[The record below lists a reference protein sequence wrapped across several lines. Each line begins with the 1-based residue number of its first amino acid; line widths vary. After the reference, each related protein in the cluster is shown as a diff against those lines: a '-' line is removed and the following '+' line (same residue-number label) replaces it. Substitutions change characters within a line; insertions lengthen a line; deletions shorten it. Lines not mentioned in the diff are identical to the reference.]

1 MSDLLKLS
9 KPYNPRFI
17 EKKGGSFSADYVSH
31 STVNEFL
38 LGILGPFD
46 WQLVQ
51 VLHEPDGAISGVVY
65 RLSVEIDGR
74 MVHVEEVGSIQQGG
88 NKNNG
93 DRMKDAASDSL
104 KRCAMRLGLGLHL
117 WSQDKYILHSTLE
130 SKTATKKE
138 TDDGVSV

>member
-9 KPYNPRFI
+9 KPFNPRFI
-17 EKKGGSFSADYVSH
+17 EKKGGSFSSDYVSH

-51 VLHEPDGAISGVVY
+51 VLHEPDGVVSGAVY
-65 RLSVEIDGR
+65 RLSTEIDGR

-88 NKNNG
+88 TKNNG
-93 DRMKDAASDSL
+93 DRMKDAASDAL
-104 KRCAMRLGLGLHL
+104 KRCAMRMGLGLHL
-117 WSQDKYILHSTLE
+117 WSQDKYILHTTLE
-130 SKTATKKE
+130 SKTPQKEEKK
-138 TDDGVSV
+138 DGPSV